1 MRETVPSENSSG
13 SRGNKARVLIVED
26 DTSLL
31 FGLKKNLQ
39 FEGYEVLTASDGEAG
54 LGLAVD
60 GRPDLI
66 ILDVMLPRMN
76 GFEVCEVLRSNK
88 IETPV
93 IFLTA
98 KSLETD
104 KITGL
109 TLGGDDYMTKPF
121 SVAEL
126 LARMQTVLRR
136 VHGAEG
142 EMLVIGT
149 LEIDL
154 SGRSVMLAGEMVNLT
169 GKEFE
174 LLCFMAR
181 NSGKVLPRENILQ
194 KVWGYNYY
202 GTARTIDNFI
212 NRLRQKIE
220 ENPLKPRF
228 LLTVRGIGYKFCPP
242 EA

>member
-1 MRETVPSENSSG
+1 MAAENNNS
-13 SRGNKARVLIVED
+13 NKKKARVLIVED
-26 DTSLL
+26 DSSLL

-60 GRPDLI
+60 ERPDLI

-88 IETPV
+88 VETPV

-98 KSLETD
+98 KALESD
-104 KITGL
+104 KVTGL
-109 TLGGDDYMTKPF
+109 TLGGDDYMTNPF

-126 LARMQTVLRR
+126 LARIQTVLRR
-136 VHGAEG
+136 VNASEG
-142 EMLVIGT
+142 EKLTIGP
-149 LEIDL
+149 LELDL
-154 SGRSVMLAGEMVNLT
+154 SGRSVLLEGKEVNMT
-169 GKEFE
+169 TKEFE

-181 NSGKVLPRENILQ
+181 NIGKVLPRERILQ

-220 ENPLKPRF
+220 ENPLEPRF
-228 LLTVRGIGYKFCPP
+228 LLTVRGVGYKFRSPQS
-242 EA
+242 

>member
-1 MRETVPSENSSG
+1 MAAENNKS
-13 SRGNKARVLIVED
+13 NKKKARVLIVED
-26 DTSLL
+26 DSSLL

-60 GRPDLI
+60 ERPDII

-88 IETPV
+88 VETPV

-98 KSLETD
+98 KALESD
-104 KITGL
+104 KVTGL

-126 LARMQTVLRR
+126 LARIQTVLRR
-136 VHGAEG
+136 VNASEG
-142 EMLVIGT
+142 EKLTIGP
-149 LEIDL
+149 LELDL
-154 SGRSVMLAGEMVNLT
+154 SGRSVLLEGKEVNLT
-169 GKEFE
+169 TKEFE

-181 NSGKVLPRENILQ
+181 NIGKVLPRERILQ

-220 ENPLKPRF
+220 ENPLEPRF
-228 LLTVRGIGYKFCPP
+228 LLTVRGVGYKFRSPQS
-242 EA
+242 

>member
-1 MRETVPSENSSG
+1 MAAENNKS
-13 SRGNKARVLIVED
+13 NKKKARVLIVED
-26 DTSLL
+26 DSSLL

-60 GRPDLI
+60 ERPDII

-88 IETPV
+88 VETPV

-98 KSLETD
+98 KALESD
-104 KITGL
+104 KVTGL

-126 LARMQTVLRR
+126 LARIQTVLRR
-136 VHGAEG
+136 VNASEG
-142 EMLVIGT
+142 EKLTIGP
-149 LEIDL
+149 LELDL
-154 SGRSVMLAGEMVNLT
+154 SGRSVLLEGKEVNLT
-169 GKEFE
+169 TKEFE

-181 NSGKVLPRENILQ
+181 NIGKVLPRERILQ

-220 ENPLKPRF
+220 ENPLEPRF
-228 LLTVRGIGYKFCPP
+228 LLTVRGVGYKFRPP
-242 EA
+242 QS

>member
-1 MRETVPSENSSG
+1 MAAENNNS
-13 SRGNKARVLIVED
+13 NKKKARVLIVED
-26 DTSLL
+26 DSSLL

-60 GRPDLI
+60 ERPDLI

-88 IETPV
+88 VETPV

-98 KSLETD
+98 KALESD
-104 KITGL
+104 KVTGL

-126 LARMQTVLRR
+126 LARIQTVLRR
-136 VHGAEG
+136 VNASEG
-142 EMLVIGT
+142 EKLTIGP
-149 LEIDL
+149 LELDL
-154 SGRSVMLAGEMVNLT
+154 SGRSVLLSGKEVNLT
-169 GKEFE
+169 TKEFE

-181 NSGKVLPRENILQ
+181 NIGKVLPRERILQ

-220 ENPLKPRF
+220 ENPLEPRF
-228 LLTVRGIGYKFCPP
+228 LLTVRGVGYKFRPP
-242 EA
+242 QS

>member
-1 MRETVPSENSSG
+1 MAAENNNS
-13 SRGNKARVLIVED
+13 NKKKARVLIVED
-26 DTSLL
+26 DSSLL

-54 LGLAVD
+54 LSLAVD
-60 GRPDLI
+60 ERPDLI

-88 IETPV
+88 VETPV

-98 KSLETD
+98 KALESD
-104 KITGL
+104 KVTGL

-126 LARMQTVLRR
+126 LARIQTVLRR
-136 VHGAEG
+136 VNASEG
-142 EMLVIGT
+142 EKLTIGP
-149 LEIDL
+149 LELDL
-154 SGRSVMLAGEMVNLT
+154 SGRSVRLEGKEVNLT
-169 GKEFE
+169 TKEFE

-181 NSGKVLPRENILQ
+181 NIGKVLPRERILQ

-228 LLTVRGIGYKFCPP
+228 LLTVRGVGYKFRPP
-242 EA
+242 QP

>member
-1 MRETVPSENSSG
+1 MAAENNNS
-13 SRGNKARVLIVED
+13 NKKKARVLIVED
-26 DTSLL
+26 DSSLL

-60 GRPDLI
+60 ERPDLI

-76 GFEVCEVLRSNK
+76 GFEVCEVLRNNK
-88 IETPV
+88 VETPV

-98 KSLETD
+98 KALESD
-104 KITGL
+104 KVTGL

-126 LARMQTVLRR
+126 LARIQTVLRR
-136 VHGAEG
+136 VNASEG
-142 EMLVIGT
+142 EKLTIGP
-149 LEIDL
+149 LELDL
-154 SGRSVMLAGEMVNLT
+154 SGRSVLLEGEEVNLT
-169 GKEFE
+169 TKEFE
-174 LLCFMAR
+174 LLCFMVR
-181 NSGKVLPRENILQ
+181 NIGKVLPRERILQ

-220 ENPLKPRF
+220 ENPLEPRF
-228 LLTVRGIGYKFCPP
+228 LLTVRGVGYKFRPP
-242 EA
+242 QS

>member
-1 MRETVPSENSSG
+1 MAAENNNS
-13 SRGNKARVLIVED
+13 NKKKARVLIVED
-26 DTSLL
+26 DSSLL

-60 GRPDLI
+60 ERPDLI

-88 IETPV
+88 VETPV

-98 KSLETD
+98 KALESD
-104 KITGL
+104 KVTGL

-126 LARMQTVLRR
+126 LARIQTVLRR
-136 VHGAEG
+136 VNASEG
-142 EMLVIGT
+142 EKLTIGP
-149 LEIDL
+149 LELDL
-154 SGRSVMLAGEMVNLT
+154 SGRSVLLEGKEVNLT
-169 GKEFE
+169 TKEFE

-181 NSGKVLPRENILQ
+181 NIGKVLPRERILQ

-228 LLTVRGIGYKFCPP
+228 LLTVRGVGYKFRSPQS
-242 EA
+242 

>member
-1 MRETVPSENSSG
+1 MAAENNNS
-13 SRGNKARVLIVED
+13 NKKKARVLIVED
-26 DTSLL
+26 DSSLL

-60 GRPDLI
+60 ERPDLI

-88 IETPV
+88 VETPV

-98 KSLETD
+98 KALESD
-104 KITGL
+104 KVTGL

-126 LARMQTVLRR
+126 LARIQTVLRR
-136 VHGAEG
+136 VNASEG
-142 EMLVIGT
+142 EKLTIGP
-149 LEIDL
+149 LELDL
-154 SGRSVMLAGEMVNLT
+154 SGRSVLLEGKEVNLT
-169 GKEFE
+169 TKEFE

-181 NSGKVLPRENILQ
+181 NIGKVLPRERILQ

-220 ENPLKPRF
+220 ENPLEPRF
-228 LLTVRGIGYKFCPP
+228 LLTVRGGGYKFRPP
-242 EA
+242 QS

>member
-1 MRETVPSENSSG
+1 MAAENNNS
-13 SRGNKARVLIVED
+13 NKKKARVLIVED
-26 DTSLL
+26 DSSLL

-60 GRPDLI
+60 ERPDLI

-88 IETPV
+88 VETPV

-98 KSLETD
+98 KALESD
-104 KITGL
+104 KVTGL

-126 LARMQTVLRR
+126 LARIQTVLRR
-136 VHGAEG
+136 VNASEG
-142 EMLVIGT
+142 EKLAIGP
-149 LEIDL
+149 LELDL
-154 SGRSVMLAGEMVNLT
+154 SGRSVLLEGKEVNLT
-169 GKEFE
+169 TKEFE

-181 NSGKVLPRENILQ
+181 NIGKVLPRERILQ

-220 ENPLKPRF
+220 ENPLEPRF
-228 LLTVRGIGYKFCPP
+228 LLTVRGVGYKFRPP
-242 EA
+242 QS

>member
-1 MRETVPSENSSG
+1 MAAENNNS
-13 SRGNKARVLIVED
+13 NKKKARVLIVED
-26 DTSLL
+26 DSSLL

-60 GRPDLI
+60 ERPDLI

-88 IETPV
+88 VETPV

-98 KSLETD
+98 KALESD
-104 KITGL
+104 KVTGL

-126 LARMQTVLRR
+126 LARIQTVLRR
-136 VHGAEG
+136 VNASEG
-142 EMLVIGT
+142 EKLTIGP
-149 LEIDL
+149 LELDL
-154 SGRSVMLAGEMVNLT
+154 SGRSVLLAGKEVNLT
-169 GKEFE
+169 TKEFE

-181 NSGKVLPRENILQ
+181 NIGKVLPRERILQ

-220 ENPLKPRF
+220 ENPLEPRF
-228 LLTVRGIGYKFCPP
+228 LLTVRGVGYKFRSPQS
-242 EA
+242 

>member
-1 MRETVPSENSSG
+1 MAAENNNS
-13 SRGNKARVLIVED
+13 NKKKARVLIVED
-26 DTSLL
+26 DSSLL

-60 GRPDLI
+60 ERPDII

-88 IETPV
+88 VETPV

-98 KSLETD
+98 KALESD
-104 KITGL
+104 KVTGL

-126 LARMQTVLRR
+126 LARIQTVLRR
-136 VHGAEG
+136 VNASEG
-142 EMLVIGT
+142 EKLTIGP
-149 LEIDL
+149 LELDL
-154 SGRSVMLAGEMVNLT
+154 SGRSVLLEGKEVNLT
-169 GKEFE
+169 TKEFE

-181 NSGKVLPRENILQ
+181 NIGKVLPRERILQ

-220 ENPLKPRF
+220 ENPLEPRF
-228 LLTVRGIGYKFCPP
+228 LLTVRGVGYKFRSPQS
-242 EA
+242 

>member
-1 MRETVPSENSSG
+1 MAAKNKNS
-13 SRGNKARVLIVED
+13 NKKKARVLIVED
-26 DTSLL
+26 DSSLL

-60 GRPDLI
+60 ERPDII

-88 IETPV
+88 VETPV

-98 KSLETD
+98 KALESD
-104 KITGL
+104 KVTGL

-126 LARMQTVLRR
+126 LARIQTVLRR
-136 VHGAEG
+136 VNASEG
-142 EMLVIGT
+142 EKLTIGP
-149 LEIDL
+149 LELDL
-154 SGRSVMLAGEMVNLT
+154 SGRSVLLEGKEVNLT
-169 GKEFE
+169 TKEFE

-181 NSGKVLPRENILQ
+181 NIGKVLPRERILQ

-220 ENPLKPRF
+220 ENPLEPRF
-228 LLTVRGIGYKFCPP
+228 LLTVRGVGYKFRSPQS
-242 EA
+242 

>member
-1 MRETVPSENSSG
+1 M
-13 SRGNKARVLIVED
+13 LIVED

-39 FEGYEVLTASDGEAG
+39 FEGYEVFTAADGEAG
-54 LGLAVD
+54 LGMAVD
-60 GRPDLI
+60 ERPDLI
-66 ILDVMLPRMN
+66 VLDVMLPRMN
-76 GFEVCEVLRSNK
+76 GFEVCEVLRSHE

-98 KSLETD
+98 KSLPAD

-109 TLGGDDYMTKPF
+109 NIGGDDYMTKPF
-121 SVAEL
+121 SVEEL
-126 LARMQTVLRR
+126 LARIKTVLRR
-136 VHGAEG
+136 VYSASGKKLTMG
-142 EMLVIGT
+142 P

-154 SGRSVMLAGEMVNLT
+154 SGRAVKLHGKEVGLT
-169 GKEFE
+169 SKEFE

-181 NSGKVLPRENILQ
+181 NSGKVMPRENILQ
-194 KVWGYNYY
+194 KVWGFNYY

-220 ENPLKPRF
+220 EDPLKPRF
-228 LLTVRGIGYKFCPP
+228 LLTVRGVGYKFAPP
-242 EA
+242 SS

>member
-1 MRETVPSENSSG
+1 MAAENNNS
-13 SRGNKARVLIVED
+13 NKKKARVLIVED
-26 DTSLL
+26 DSSLL

-60 GRPDLI
+60 ERPDLI

-88 IETPV
+88 VETPV
-93 IFLTA
+93 IFLTGKA
-98 KSLETD
+98 LESD
-104 KITGL
+104 KVTGL

-126 LARMQTVLRR
+126 LARIQTVLRR
-136 VHGAEG
+136 VNASEG
-142 EMLVIGT
+142 EKLTIGP
-149 LEIDL
+149 LELDL
-154 SGRSVMLAGEMVNLT
+154 SGRSVLLEGKEVNLT
-169 GKEFE
+169 TKEFE

-181 NSGKVLPRENILQ
+181 NIGKVLPRERILQ

-228 LLTVRGIGYKFCPP
+228 LLTVRGVGYKFRPP
-242 EA
+242 QP

>member
-1 MRETVPSENSSG
+1 MAAENNKS
-13 SRGNKARVLIVED
+13 NKKKARVLIVED
-26 DTSLL
+26 DSSLL

-60 GRPDLI
+60 ERPDII

-88 IETPV
+88 VETPV

-98 KSLETD
+98 KALESD
-104 KITGL
+104 KVTGL

-126 LARMQTVLRR
+126 LARIQTVLRR
-136 VHGAEG
+136 VNASEG
-142 EMLVIGT
+142 EKLSIGP
-149 LEIDL
+149 LELDL
-154 SGRSVMLAGEMVNLT
+154 SGRSVLLEGKEVNLT
-169 GKEFE
+169 TKEFE

-181 NSGKVLPRENILQ
+181 NIGKVLPRERILQ

-220 ENPLKPRF
+220 ENPLEPRF
-228 LLTVRGIGYKFCPP
+228 LLTVRGVGYKFRPP
-242 EA
+242 QA

>member
-1 MRETVPSENSSG
+1 MAAENNKSDKK
-13 SRGNKARVLIVED
+13 KARVLIVED
-26 DTSLL
+26 DSSLL

-60 GRPDLI
+60 ERPDLI

-76 GFEVCEVLRSNK
+76 GFEVCEVLRGNK
-88 IETPV
+88 VETPV

-98 KSLETD
+98 KALESD
-104 KITGL
+104 KVTGL

-126 LARMQTVLRR
+126 LARIQTVLRR
-136 VHGAEG
+136 VNASEG
-142 EMLVIGT
+142 EKLTIGP
-149 LEIDL
+149 LELDL
-154 SGRSVMLAGEMVNLT
+154 SGRSVLLEGKEVNLT
-169 GKEFE
+169 TKEFE

-181 NSGKVLPRENILQ
+181 NIGKVLPRERILQ

-220 ENPLKPRF
+220 ENPLEPRF
-228 LLTVRGIGYKFCPP
+228 LLTVRGVGYKFRPP
-242 EA
+242 QS

>member
-1 MRETVPSENSSG
+1 MAARNKNS
-13 SRGNKARVLIVED
+13 NKKKARVLIVED
-26 DTSLL
+26 DSSLL

-60 GRPDLI
+60 ERPDLI

-76 GFEVCEVLRSNK
+76 GFEVCEVLRRNK
-88 IETPV
+88 VETPV

-98 KSLETD
+98 KALESD
-104 KITGL
+104 KVTGL

-126 LARMQTVLRR
+126 LARIQTVLRR
-136 VHGAEG
+136 VNASEG
-142 EMLVIGT
+142 EKLPIGP
-149 LEIDL
+149 LELDL
-154 SGRSVMLAGEMVNLT
+154 SGRSVLLEGKEVNLT
-169 GKEFE
+169 TKEFE

-181 NSGKVLPRENILQ
+181 NIGKVLPRERILQ

-220 ENPLKPRF
+220 ENPLEPRF
-228 LLTVRGIGYKFCPP
+228 LLTVRGVGYKFRSPQ
-242 EA
+242 A

>member
-1 MRETVPSENSSG
+1 MAAENNNS
-13 SRGNKARVLIVED
+13 NKKKARVLIVED
-26 DTSLL
+26 DSSLL

-60 GRPDLI
+60 ERPDLI

-88 IETPV
+88 GETPV

-98 KSLETD
+98 KALESD
-104 KITGL
+104 KVTGL

-126 LARMQTVLRR
+126 LARIQTVLRR
-136 VHGAEG
+136 VNASEG
-142 EMLVIGT
+142 EKLTIGP
-149 LEIDL
+149 LELDL
-154 SGRSVMLAGEMVNLT
+154 SGRSVLLEGKEVNLT
-169 GKEFE
+169 TKEFE

-181 NSGKVLPRENILQ
+181 NIGKVLPRERILQ

-220 ENPLKPRF
+220 ENPLEPRF
-228 LLTVRGIGYKFCPP
+228 LLTVRGVGYKFRSPQS
-242 EA
+242 

>member
-1 MRETVPSENSSG
+1 MAAENNKSDKK
-13 SRGNKARVLIVED
+13 KARVLIVED
-26 DTSLL
+26 DSSLL

-39 FEGYEVLTASDGEAG
+39 FEGYEVLTAADGEAG

-60 GRPDLI
+60 ERPDII

-88 IETPV
+88 VETPV

-98 KSLETD
+98 KALESD
-104 KITGL
+104 KVTGL

-126 LARMQTVLRR
+126 LARIQTVLRR
-136 VHGAEG
+136 VNASEG
-142 EMLVIGT
+142 EKLTIGPIE
-149 LEIDL
+149 LDL
-154 SGRSVMLAGEMVNLT
+154 SGRSVLLEGKEVNLT
-169 GKEFE
+169 TKEFE

-181 NSGKVLPRENILQ
+181 NIGKVLPRERILQ

-220 ENPLKPRF
+220 ENPLEPRF
-228 LLTVRGIGYKFCPP
+228 LLTVRGVGYKFRSPQS
-242 EA
+242 

>member
-1 MRETVPSENSSG
+1 MAAENNNS
-13 SRGNKARVLIVED
+13 NKKKARVLIVED
-26 DTSLL
+26 DSSLL

-60 GRPDLI
+60 ERPDLI

-88 IETPV
+88 VETPV

-98 KSLETD
+98 KALESD
-104 KITGL
+104 KVTGL

-126 LARMQTVLRR
+126 LARIQTVLRR
-136 VHGAEG
+136 VNASEG
-142 EMLVIGT
+142 EKLTIGPIE
-149 LEIDL
+149 LDL
-154 SGRSVMLAGEMVNLT
+154 SGRSVLLEGKEVNLT
-169 GKEFE
+169 TKEFE

-181 NSGKVLPRENILQ
+181 NIGKVLPRERILQ

-220 ENPLKPRF
+220 ENPLEPRF
-228 LLTVRGIGYKFCPP
+228 LLTVRGVGYKFRSPQS
-242 EA
+242 

>member
-1 MRETVPSENSSG
+1 MAAENNNS
-13 SRGNKARVLIVED
+13 NKKKARVLIVED
-26 DTSLL
+26 DSSLL

-60 GRPDLI
+60 ERPDLI

-88 IETPV
+88 VEPPV
-93 IFLTA
+93 IFLPA
-98 KSLETD
+98 KALESD
-104 KITGL
+104 KVTGL

-126 LARMQTVLRR
+126 LARIQTVLRR
-136 VHGAEG
+136 VNASEG
-142 EMLVIGT
+142 EKLTIGP
-149 LEIDL
+149 LELDL
-154 SGRSVMLAGEMVNLT
+154 SGRSVLLEGKEVNLT
-169 GKEFE
+169 TKEFE

-181 NSGKVLPRENILQ
+181 NIGKVLPRERILQ

-220 ENPLKPRF
+220 ENPLEPRF
-228 LLTVRGIGYKFCPP
+228 LLTVRGVGYKFRPP
-242 EA
+242 QS

>member
-1 MRETVPSENSSG
+1 MAAENNNS
-13 SRGNKARVLIVED
+13 NTKKARVLIVED
-26 DTSLL
+26 DSSLL

-60 GRPDLI
+60 ERPDLI

-88 IETPV
+88 VETPV

-98 KSLETD
+98 KALESD
-104 KITGL
+104 KVTGL

-126 LARMQTVLRR
+126 LARIQTVLRR
-136 VHGAEG
+136 VNASEG
-142 EMLVIGT
+142 EKLTIGP
-149 LEIDL
+149 LELDL
-154 SGRSVMLAGEMVNLT
+154 SGRSVLLEGKEVNLT
-169 GKEFE
+169 TKEFE

-181 NSGKVLPRENILQ
+181 NIGKVLPRERILQ

-220 ENPLKPRF
+220 ENPLEPRF
-228 LLTVRGIGYKFCPP
+228 LLTVRGVGYKFRPP
-242 EA
+242 QS

>member
-1 MRETVPSENSSG
+1 MAARNKNS
-13 SRGNKARVLIVED
+13 NTKKARVLIVED
-26 DTSLL
+26 DSSLL

-60 GRPDLI
+60 ERPDLI

-88 IETPV
+88 VETPV

-98 KSLETD
+98 KALESD
-104 KITGL
+104 KVTGL

-126 LARMQTVLRR
+126 LARIQTVLRR
-136 VHGAEG
+136 VNASEG
-142 EMLVIGT
+142 EKLTIGP
-149 LEIDL
+149 LELDL
-154 SGRSVMLAGEMVNLT
+154 SGRSVVLEGKEVNLT
-169 GKEFE
+169 TKEFE

-181 NSGKVLPRENILQ
+181 NIGKVLPRERILQ

-220 ENPLKPRF
+220 ENPLEPRF
-228 LLTVRGIGYKFCPP
+228 LLTVRGVGYKFRPP
-242 EA
+242 QA

>member
-1 MRETVPSENSSG
+1 MAARNKNS
-13 SRGNKARVLIVED
+13 NKKKARVLIVED
-26 DTSLL
+26 DSSLL

-60 GRPDLI
+60 ERPDLI

-88 IETPV
+88 VETPV

-98 KSLETD
+98 KALESD
-104 KITGL
+104 KVTGL

-126 LARMQTVLRR
+126 LARIQTVLRR
-136 VHGAEG
+136 VNASEG
-142 EMLVIGT
+142 EKLTIGP
-149 LEIDL
+149 LELDL
-154 SGRSVMLAGEMVNLT
+154 SGRSVLLEGKEVNLT
-169 GKEFE
+169 TKEFE

-181 NSGKVLPRENILQ
+181 NIGKVLPRERILQ

-220 ENPLKPRF
+220 ENPLEPRF
-228 LLTVRGIGYKFCPP
+228 LLTVRGVGYKFRSPQS
-242 EA
+242 

>member
-1 MRETVPSENSSG
+1 MAAENNNS
-13 SRGNKARVLIVED
+13 NKKKARVLIVED
-26 DTSLL
+26 DSSLL

-60 GRPDLI
+60 ERPDLI

-88 IETPV
+88 VETPV

-98 KSLETD
+98 KALESD
-104 KITGL
+104 KVTGL

-126 LARMQTVLRR
+126 LARIQTVLRR
-136 VHGAEG
+136 VNASEG
-142 EMLVIGT
+142 EKLTIGP
-149 LEIDL
+149 LELDL
-154 SGRSVMLAGEMVNLT
+154 SGRSVILAGKEVNLT
-169 GKEFE
+169 TKEFE

-181 NSGKVLPRENILQ
+181 NIGKVLPRERILQ

-220 ENPLKPRF
+220 ENPLEPRF
-228 LLTVRGIGYKFCPP
+228 LLTVRGVGYKFRPP
-242 EA
+242 QS

>member
-1 MRETVPSENSSG
+1 MAAKNKNS
-13 SRGNKARVLIVED
+13 NKKKARVLIVED
-26 DTSLL
+26 DSSLL

-60 GRPDLI
+60 ERPDLI

-88 IETPV
+88 VETPV

-98 KSLETD
+98 KALESD
-104 KITGL
+104 KVTGL
-109 TLGGDDYMTKPF
+109 TLGGDDYMTEPF

-126 LARMQTVLRR
+126 LARIQTVLRR
-136 VHGAEG
+136 VNASEG
-142 EMLVIGT
+142 EKLTIGP
-149 LEIDL
+149 LELDL
-154 SGRSVMLAGEMVNLT
+154 SGRSVLLEGKEVNLT
-169 GKEFE
+169 TKEFE

-181 NSGKVLPRENILQ
+181 NIGKVLPRERILQ
-194 KVWGYNYY
+194 EVWGYNYY

-220 ENPLKPRF
+220 ENPLEPRF
-228 LLTVRGIGYKFCPP
+228 LLTVRGVGYKFRPP
-242 EA
+242 QA

>member
-1 MRETVPSENSSG
+1 MAARNKNS
-13 SRGNKARVLIVED
+13 NKKKARVLIVED
-26 DTSLL
+26 DSSLL

-60 GRPDLI
+60 ERPDLI

-88 IETPV
+88 VEPPV

-98 KSLETD
+98 KALESD
-104 KITGL
+104 KVTGL

-126 LARMQTVLRR
+126 LARIQTVLRR
-136 VHGAEG
+136 VNASEG
-142 EMLVIGT
+142 EKLTIGP
-149 LEIDL
+149 LELDL
-154 SGRSVMLAGEMVNLT
+154 SGRSVLLEGKEVNLT
-169 GKEFE
+169 TKEFE

-181 NSGKVLPRENILQ
+181 NIGKVLPRERILQ

-220 ENPLKPRF
+220 ENPLEPRF
-228 LLTVRGIGYKFCPP
+228 LLTVRGVGYKFRPP
-242 EA
+242 QA

>member
-1 MRETVPSENSSG
+1 MAAENNNS
-13 SRGNKARVLIVED
+13 NKKKARVLIVED
-26 DTSLL
+26 DSSLL

-60 GRPDLI
+60 ERPDLI

-88 IETPV
+88 VETPV

-98 KSLETD
+98 KALESD
-104 KITGL
+104 KVTGL

-126 LARMQTVLRR
+126 LARIQTVLRR
-136 VHGAEG
+136 VNASEG
-142 EMLVIGT
+142 EKLIIGP
-149 LEIDL
+149 LELDL
-154 SGRSVMLAGEMVNLT
+154 SGRSVLLEGKEVNLT
-169 GKEFE
+169 TKEFE

-181 NSGKVLPRENILQ
+181 NIGKVLPRERILQ

-220 ENPLKPRF
+220 ENPLEPRF
-228 LLTVRGIGYKFCPP
+228 LLTVRGVGYKFRPP
-242 EA
+242 QS

>member
-1 MRETVPSENSSG
+1 MAAENNKSDKK
-13 SRGNKARVLIVED
+13 KARVLIVED
-26 DTSLL
+26 DSSLL

-60 GRPDLI
+60 ERPDLI

-88 IETPV
+88 VETPV

-98 KSLETD
+98 KALESD
-104 KITGL
+104 KVTGL

-126 LARMQTVLRR
+126 LARIQTVLRR
-136 VHGAEG
+136 VNASEG
-142 EMLVIGT
+142 EKLTIGP
-149 LEIDL
+149 LELDL
-154 SGRSVMLAGEMVNLT
+154 SGRSVLLEGKEVNLT
-169 GKEFE
+169 TKEFE

-181 NSGKVLPRENILQ
+181 NIGKVLPRERILQ

-220 ENPLKPRF
+220 ENPLEPRF
-228 LLTVRGIGYKFCPP
+228 LLTVRGVGYKFRPP
-242 EA
+242 QS

>member
-1 MRETVPSENSSG
+1 MAAENNNS
-13 SRGNKARVLIVED
+13 NKKKARVLIVED
-26 DTSLL
+26 DSSLL

-60 GRPDLI
+60 ERPDLI
-66 ILDVMLPRMN
+66 ILDGMLPRMN

-88 IETPV
+88 VETPV

-98 KSLETD
+98 KALESD
-104 KITGL
+104 KVTGL

-126 LARMQTVLRR
+126 LARIQTVLRR
-136 VHGAEG
+136 VNASEG
-142 EMLVIGT
+142 EKLTIGP
-149 LEIDL
+149 LELDL
-154 SGRSVMLAGEMVNLT
+154 SGRSVLLEGKEVNLT
-169 GKEFE
+169 TKEFE

-181 NSGKVLPRENILQ
+181 NIGKVLPRERILQ

-220 ENPLKPRF
+220 ENPLEPRF
-228 LLTVRGIGYKFCPP
+228 LLTVRGVGYKFRSPQS
-242 EA
+242 

>member
-1 MRETVPSENSSG
+1 MAAENNKS
-13 SRGNKARVLIVED
+13 NKKKARVLIVED
-26 DTSLL
+26 DSSLL

-60 GRPDLI
+60 ERPDII

-88 IETPV
+88 VETPV

-98 KSLETD
+98 KALESD
-104 KITGL
+104 KVTGL

-126 LARMQTVLRR
+126 LARIQTVLRR
-136 VHGAEG
+136 VNASEG
-142 EMLVIGT
+142 EKLTIGP
-149 LEIDL
+149 LELDL
-154 SGRSVMLAGEMVNLT
+154 SGRSVLLEGKEVNLT
-169 GKEFE
+169 TKEFE

-181 NSGKVLPRENILQ
+181 NIGKVLPRERILQ
-194 KVWGYNYY
+194 EVWGYNYY

-220 ENPLKPRF
+220 ENPLEPRF
-228 LLTVRGIGYKFCPP
+228 LLTVRGVGYKFRPP
-242 EA
+242 QS

>member
-1 MRETVPSENSSG
+1 MAAENNNS
-13 SRGNKARVLIVED
+13 NKKKARVLIVED
-26 DTSLL
+26 DSSLL

-60 GRPDLI
+60 ERPDLI

-88 IETPV
+88 VETPV

-98 KSLETD
+98 KALESD
-104 KITGL
+104 KVTGL

-126 LARMQTVLRR
+126 LARIQTVLRR
-136 VHGAEG
+136 VNASEG
-142 EMLVIGT
+142 EKLTIGL
-149 LEIDL
+149 LELDL
-154 SGRSVMLAGEMVNLT
+154 SGRSVLLEGKEVNLT
-169 GKEFE
+169 TKEFE

-181 NSGKVLPRENILQ
+181 NIGKVLPRERILQ

-220 ENPLKPRF
+220 ENPLEPRF
-228 LLTVRGIGYKFCPP
+228 LLTVRGVGYKFRPP
-242 EA
+242 QS

>member
-1 MRETVPSENSSG
+1 MAAENNNS
-13 SRGNKARVLIVED
+13 NKKKARVLIVED
-26 DTSLL
+26 DSSLL

-60 GRPDLI
+60 ERPDLI

-88 IETPV
+88 VETPV

-98 KSLETD
+98 KALESD
-104 KITGL
+104 KVTGL

-126 LARMQTVLRR
+126 LARIQTVLRR
-136 VHGAEG
+136 VNASEG
-142 EMLVIGT
+142 EKLAIGP
-149 LEIDL
+149 LELDL
-154 SGRSVMLAGEMVNLT
+154 SGRSVLLSGKEVNLT
-169 GKEFE
+169 TKEFE

-181 NSGKVLPRENILQ
+181 NIGKVLPRERILQ

-220 ENPLKPRF
+220 ENPLEPRF
-228 LLTVRGIGYKFCPP
+228 LLTVRGVGYKFRSPQS
-242 EA
+242 